1 MDETQLSDLK
11 QFITSTI
18 SQATADM
25 ATKNDIE
32 SLRQSMDTRFEEVQS
47 AIAEAMST
55 TNDTVD
61 EKLEDHEHRIGLLEQ
76 SAT

>member
-1 MDETQLSDLK
+1 MDDTQLDDLK
-11 QFITSTI
+11 QFIMATI

-25 ATKNDIE
+25 VTKNDIE
-32 SLRQSMDTRFEEVQS
+32 SLRKSLDTRFEEVQS

-61 EKLEDHEHRIGLLEQ
+61 EKLKDHEHRIGFLEQ
-76 SAT
+76 SAA

>member
-1 MDETQLSDLK
+1 MDETQLDDLK
-11 QFITSTI
+11 QFIMATI
-18 SQATADM
+18 SQATTDM

-32 SLRQSMDTRFEEVQS
+32 SLKKSMDTRFEEVQS